1 MSTEFQLFDGKNL
14 SSLFKDIYDNQQV
27 KKKNI
32 SEMIESLRKL
42 IKSVG
47 EATVIAPIIRDLIDS
62 SIKNDDHLIKLAT
75 IAQRLAQAEA
85 KGIGE
90 DGWLSETE
98 KAQLVR
104 EAKMQDVLRPLSG
117 SKREQMSFVL
127 QNVETEKLEEA
138 YGYFIGRILKEEAA
152 APKSSA
158 TVAKDKVI
166 SEDKALEDA
175 VVLATGD
182 DETKQPIISEQQQK
196 SIADL
201 AFLKRI
207 AGITS

>member
-1 MSTEFQLFDGKNL
+1 MSAEFQLFDGKNL

-32 SEMIESLRKL
+32 AEMIESLRKL

-90 DGWLSETE
+90 DGWLSEHE
-98 KAQLVR
+98 KAQLLTELEDTVN
-104 EAKMQDVLRPLSG
+104 ELDKKND
-117 SKREQMSFVL
+117 
-127 QNVETEKLEEA
+127 EKLLDIQVEIEE
-138 YGYFIGRILKEEAA
+138 IK
-152 APKSSA
+152 
-158 TVAKDKVI
+158 
-166 SEDKALEDA
+166 
-175 VVLATGD
+175 
-182 DETKQPIISEQQQK
+182 TK
-196 SIADL
+196 L
-201 AFLKRI
+201 
-207 AGITS
+207 

>member
-75 IAQRLAQAEA
+75 IAQRLAQSEA

-90 DGWLSETE
+90 DGWLSEHE
-98 KAQLVR
+98 KSQLLN
-104 EAKMQDVLRPLSG
+104 ELEDTIN
-117 SKREQMSFVL
+117 E
-127 QNVETEKLEEA
+127 VEKKSDEKLLDIQVEIEE
-138 YGYFIGRILKEEAA
+138 IK
-152 APKSSA
+152 
-158 TVAKDKVI
+158 
-166 SEDKALEDA
+166 
-175 VVLATGD
+175 
-182 DETKQPIISEQQQK
+182 TK
-196 SIADL
+196 L
-201 AFLKRI
+201 
-207 AGITS
+207 